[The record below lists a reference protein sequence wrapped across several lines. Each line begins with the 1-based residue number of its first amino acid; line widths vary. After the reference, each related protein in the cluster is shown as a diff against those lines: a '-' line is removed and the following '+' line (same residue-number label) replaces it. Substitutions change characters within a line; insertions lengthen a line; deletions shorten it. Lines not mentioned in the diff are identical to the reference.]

1 MIALNERIKL
11 KYTYLA
17 THILLL
23 PLILLLSVA
32 LPAERFLLLGIA
44 QASLMILFFTGYWE
58 FQGNGFRWVYGL
70 AVEFLIAALL
80 FQSLA
85 APHGNAA
92 DGLWRW
98 FLSFLLLYLL
108 YLLTKIILTIFWSD
122 PENFEIAFPLKKG
135 KFLITDGGNSKIS
148 RLMNYHFHSAV
159 HKKKKTNRS
168 MLYATDIVKLSNGQS
183 MFFLNRNEDYPIFN
197 EELFAPMEG
206 TILKVIN
213 DIPDNQPFSG
223 NYPYNTGNTVV
234 IKNGN
239 YFFLLGHLKK
249 GSIAVKEGDLVQKND
264 LIGNVGNSGFSER
277 PHLHVQL
284 MKNDTDEYWK
294 GVGVCIRYKGENLY
308 KNKVVNV

>member
-1 MIALNERIKL
+1 
-11 KYTYLA
+11 
-17 THILLL
+17 
-23 PLILLLSVA
+23 
-32 LPAERFLLLGIA
+32 
-44 QASLMILFFTGYWE
+44 
-58 FQGNGFRWVYGL
+58 
-70 AVEFLIAALL
+70 
-80 FQSLA
+80 
-85 APHGNAA
+85 
-92 DGLWRW
+92 
-98 FLSFLLLYLL
+98 
-108 YLLTKIILTIFWSD
+108 
-122 PENFEIAFPLKKG
+122 
-135 KFLITDGGNSKIS
+135 
-148 RLMNYHFHSAV
+148 
-159 HKKKKTNRS
+159 